1 MLQSSHVSELI
12 SFLGCSKSFWVKV
25 NFRVQFKLIFQIV
38 FSLQGGGYSPLAD
51 RQINNLITGVNFL
64 HRKFFCLIS

>member
-1 MLQSSHVSELI
+1 MLQSSQVSELI

-25 NFRVQFKLIFQIV
+25 NFRVQFKQIFNII
-38 FSLQGGGYSPLAD
+38 FSLQGGYYPLAD

-64 HRKFFCLIS
+64 HRKFFLSD